1 RGGTYRVGW
10 EGVFD
15 WGTDGWD
22 PTGEADP
29 RTYGIFSNLLLR
41 TLVGYDHV
49 PGRAGTKIVP
59 DLATRVPAATNGG
72 RTYTFTLKRGIRFGP
87 PVGRTITSTDI
98 RYAIE
103 RLARPRNGAQYAYVF
118 RVIAGFDAYRAGRA
132 RSIAGIRT
140 SNARTIAFDLTRP
153 DSDFLHRLTLPATS
167 PIPPE
172 VGHCFEGKR
181 GGYGPDL
188 VSSGPY
194 MYEGAGRIDIRSC
207 RAIKPMSGNGYP
219 LTTLVRN
226 PEYDPRT

>member
-1 RGGTYRVGW
+1 MRPARRRVAAAALIAATAFAAIAAGARSTSTSLRGGTYRVGW

-41 TLVGYDHV
+41 TLVGYEHV

-132 RSIAGIRT
+132 RSIAGIHCSSVASALGVLPVYVRT
-140 SNARTIAFDLTRP
+140 
-153 DSDFLHRLTLPATS
+153 
-167 PIPPE
+167 
-172 VGHCFEGKR
+172 
-181 GGYGPDL
+181 YGAPS
-188 VSSGPY
+188 V
-194 MYEGAGRIDIRSC
+194 
-207 RAIKPMSGNGYP
+207 RA
-219 LTTLVRN
+219 
-226 PEYDPRT
+226 